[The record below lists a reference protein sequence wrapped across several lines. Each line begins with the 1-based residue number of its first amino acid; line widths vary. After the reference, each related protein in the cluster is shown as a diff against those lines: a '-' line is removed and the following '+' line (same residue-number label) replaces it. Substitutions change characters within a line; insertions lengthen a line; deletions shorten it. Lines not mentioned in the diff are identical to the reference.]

1 MASSLSTLSPL
12 ERSIAG
18 APLDCFEHSVCVH
31 NFGDNIDCIG
41 RNYGCE
47 KRLNAIRVHG
57 DCFDVTVVH
66 HPKKNGRLERGD
78 TIRFTTSKQWVME
91 WAALVSASRA

>member
-1 MASSLSTLSPL
+1 MTASLSTLSPL

-31 NFGDNIDCIG
+31 NFGDNIDCVG
-41 RNYGCE
+41 FNYGC
-47 KRLNAIRVHG
+47 KKKLSAVRVYG

-66 HPKKNGRLERGD
+66 YPKKNGRFERGD